1 MCRDGEGHFPS
12 WSGLALMLHTWG
24 CDAVLLGWCAVES
37 FGVGLLRD
45 RKHLAHRVP
54 ILKSSKAKNCPTVT
68 VYHMYLKTLRY
79 KTLTLQYAVAV
90 VSAVGRARGCGGK
103 HSVTEVGKHSIDN
116 SHRLALR

>member
-45 RKHLAHRVP
+45 RKHLAHRFP
-54 ILKSSKAKNCPTVT
+54 ILKSSKAKSCPTVT

-79 KTLTLQYAVAV
+79 KTLTLQD
-90 VSAVGRARGCGGK
+90 STRWRWSRRSGERAAAGANIQSQKWANIQLTTLIG
-103 HSVTEVGKHSIDN
+103 
-116 SHRLALR
+116 SH